1 MSDDVQKW
9 CELGAQHLEQGEP
22 EEALHWYERAI
33 DADPDNAD
41 AWCGRAKSQYDMGRL
56 ERADRDYRHALRL
69 AKEQLRLGEAET
81 GPRRW
86 WLDPETRPYLHAL
99 RGKGLCRY
107 WLGDWPGA
115 VRAFQRL
122 LQLAPTDPLDARYML
137 GEAWLRD
144 GDIDR
149 AVRAWQEMGDDPDA
163 LYNLGLGYF
172 YRGEFARSVHAF
184 RRGIFENLFLVARL
198 ANAEIISN
206 VPHYSGTHTKGL
218 DCEGSAADYLDR
230 CGDLWRG
237 RPILA
242 RWLRS
247 IYEHPQVQE
256 DVTRHVEH
264 LRALVREDLAI
275 GDRAQ
280 LEGANTAL
288 RSEERLEQTDATI
301 AAELCE
307 RLFRV
312 ND

>member
-9 CELGAQHLEQGEP
+9 CDLGAQHLEQGEP

-33 DADPDNAD
+33 DADPSNAD

-56 ERADRDYRHALRL
+56 ERADKDYRHAMH
-69 AKEQLRLGEAET
+69 LGRDHLELSEDK

-86 WLDPETRPYLHAL
+86 WADPATRPYLNAL
-99 RGKGLCRY
+99 RGRGLCRY
-107 WLGDWPGA
+107 WLGDWPGSI
-115 VRAFQRL
+115 RYFQRL
-122 LQLAPTDPLDARYML
+122 LQLAPADPLDARYML
-137 GEAWLRD
+137 GEAYLRD

-149 AVRAWQEMGDDPDA
+149 AVRCWQEMGDDPDA
-163 LYNLGLGYF
+163 LFNLGLGYF

-198 ANAEIISN
+198 ANTEIISN
-206 VPHYSGTHTKGL
+206 VPRTTGTHTKGL

-230 CGDLWRG
+230 CGDLWQG
-237 RPILA
+237 RPILS
-242 RWLRS
+242 RWLRA

-256 DVTRHVEH
+256 DIARHVEQ
-264 LRALVREDLAI
+264 LRALAREDLSL
-275 GDRAQ
+275 GERAR

-288 RSEERLEQTDATI
+288 RSEERLEQADASI
-301 AAELCE
+301 AAALCE

-312 ND
+312 ST